1 MTHFLVN
8 AENPTGYKLEEIL
21 LAIRKEVI
29 LRATKIVDDQR
40 PEARQV
46 LENNVRIIQ
55 LLSDCIKLAEEST
68 HVLDKT
74 FGPATDG
81 QPRIGTL

>member
-8 AENPTGYKLEEIL
+8 EENSGGYRLEEVL
-21 LAIRKEVI
+21 LAIRKEII
-29 LRATKIVDDQR
+29 LRATKILDDPR

-46 LENNVRIIQ
+46 LDNNVRILQ
-55 LLSDCIKLAEEST
+55 LLSESIKLAEEST
-68 HVLDKT
+68 RILDKT
-74 FGPATDG
+74 FGPPKDG